1 MCDDLFRPVLTLIH
15 PRPWR
20 KMVEENKTPEK
31 N

>member
-1 MCDDLFRPVLTLIH
+1 MCDDLLCPVLTLIRT
-15 PRPWR
+15 RPWR